1 MPSLILMTGS
11 APYLCFALRR
21 AGLAASLVLVGM
33 TTSAHAQS
41 QTAAAPVVL
50 ELFTSQGCNSCPPA
64 DALMQDWLRQ
74 PDIIPISLHVDY
86 WDYLGWKDTLSKK
99 GHGIRQ
105 QDYARNSGK
114 REVYT
119 PQVVVNGKYVVVG
132 SDRKAVEKALE
143 KARRMP
149 SVAIAAE
156 RNNTTGNWQI
166 TVPAVAG
173 FEGEA
178 KLVLCRYDT
187 QHEVAIE
194 RGENSGK
201 TLNYLNVARSWGDLG
216 RWKGQSASYDL
227 PDLTGTDWGRQGAMV
242 MLQIVTSEGVGPVL
256 GAVDIKDR
264 DIKGS
269 K

>member
-1 MPSLILMTGS
+1 MPSLTRMTGP
-11 APYLCFALRR
+11 APYLQSLLRR
-21 AGLAASLVLVGM
+21 AALAVSLALAG
-33 TTSAHAQS
+33 TAAQA
-41 QTAAAPVVL
+41 QTAASPVVL

-74 PDIIPISLHVDY
+74 PGIIAISLHVDY
-86 WDYLGWKDTLSKK
+86 WDYLGWKDTLGKK
-99 GHGIRQ
+99 GHGVRQ

-119 PQVVVNGKYVVVG
+119 PQVVVNGKYMVVG
-132 SDRKAVEKALE
+132 SDRAAVERALE
-143 KARRMP
+143 KGRRMP
-149 SVAIAAE
+149 SVAIQAE
-156 RNNTTGNWQI
+156 KAKATGNWQI
-166 TVPAVAG
+166 KVPAMPG

-178 KLVLCRYDT
+178 KLVLCRYDA

-216 RWKGQSASYDL
+216 RWKGQSASYDV
-227 PDLTGTDWGRQGAMV
+227 PDLTGTDWTRQGAMV

-256 GAVDIKDR
+256 GAIDIKGG

>member
-1 MPSLILMTGS
+1 MPSLTRMTGP
-11 APYLCFALRR
+11 ALYLQSLLRR
-21 AGLAASLVLVGM
+21 AAFAVSLALAG
-33 TTSAHAQS
+33 TAAQA

-74 PDIIPISLHVDY
+74 PGIIAISLHVDY
-86 WDYLGWKDTLSKK
+86 WDYLGWKDTLGKK
-99 GHGIRQ
+99 GHGVRQ

-119 PQVVVNGKYVVVG
+119 PQVVVNGKYMVVG
-132 SDRKAVEKALE
+132 SDRAAVERALE
-143 KARRMP
+143 KGRRMP
-149 SVAIAAE
+149 SVAIQAE
-156 RNNTTGNWQI
+156 KAKATGNWQI
-166 TVPAVAG
+166 KVPAMPG

-178 KLVLCRYDT
+178 KLVLCRYDA

-216 RWKGQSASYDL
+216 RWKGQSASYDV
-227 PDLTGTDWGRQGAMV
+227 PDLTGTDWTRQGAMV

-256 GAVDIKDR
+256 GAVDIK
-264 DIKGS
+264 GS